1 MDIER
6 RARIHRA
13 LGDEVRL
20 RVVDAL
26 MLADRTPAEL
36 GELVGLPSN
45 LVAHHLRVLEE
56 SGLLLGHRGEGDRR
70 KRYLSLDKALLER
83 SVLRTPLRA
92 RSVLFVCTHNSARS
106 QFAEAALKKRIDLD
120 VQSAGTIPADR
131 IHPKAISTAAGMGI
145 ELASG
150 RPKPYDEVRGAP
162 DLVISVCDRAREA
175 PMPFMARR
183 LHWSVPDPV
192 EIDRVDAFRTAFG
205 TINDRVDRLV
215 EAMEGG
221 ITS

>member
-6 RARIHRA
+6 RARIHRS

-20 RVVDAL
+20 KVVDAL

-70 KRYLSLDKALLER
+70 KRYLSLDQALLEP
-83 SVLRTPLRA
+83 SVPHTPLRA
-92 RSVLFVCTHNSARS
+92 GSVLFVCTHNSARS

-162 DLVISVCDRAREA
+162 DLVISVCDRAGEA
-175 PMPFMARR
+175 PMPFPARR

-192 EIDRVDAFRTAFG
+192 EVDRVDAFRTAFG
-205 TINDRVDRLV
+205 TISDRVDRLV
-215 EAMEGG
+215 EAIEGG